1 MARIARLPARF
12 VFAAAVLASLAFG
25 ATQAFAGSPAPPTS
39 VARACSDAQCAY
51 MCGGLGYCLRG
62 GPSCACY

>member
-1 MARIARLPARF
+1 MARNIRIPARF
-12 VFAAAVLASLAFG
+12 VYAAAVLGSLAFG
-25 ATQAFAGSPAPPTS
+25 ATQAFATPAES
-39 VARACSDAQCAY
+39 SAAEARACSDAQCAY